1 MSKSTWI
8 LLGILGAMVAFWL
21 IGNRD
26 QATRSASIPAPPT
39 AAAATWHQ
47 LGEWSGTGTKQT
59 EGFAPTSREVRIS
72 WDSKSNLFQIFVHRA
87 SDDFPVEVAA
97 NTQEQGTGSTL
108 VRLRGEHYLKINSVG
123 KWAVKVED
131 KR

>member
-1 MSKSTWI
+1 MKKSRVI
-8 LLGILGAMVAFWL
+8 LLGILCLLVLYW
-21 IGNRD
+21 IGSNRD
-26 QATRSASIPAPPT
+26 PQAAQSASTPVPTT
-39 AAAATWHQ
+39 AAAAWHQ
-47 LGEWSGTGTKQT
+47 LGEWSGTGIKQT
-59 EGFAPTSREVRIS
+59 EGFAPASREVRIS
-72 WDSKSNLFQIFVHRA
+72 WDSQSSLFQIFVHRA